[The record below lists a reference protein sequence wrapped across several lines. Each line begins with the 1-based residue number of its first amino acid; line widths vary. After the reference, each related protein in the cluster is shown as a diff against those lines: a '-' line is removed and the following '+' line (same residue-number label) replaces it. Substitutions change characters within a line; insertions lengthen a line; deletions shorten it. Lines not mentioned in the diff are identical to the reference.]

1 MKDYNELTE
10 MERKELEEQYL
21 RDPDSFYKKAE
32 TDRLK
37 EALKRSYKERFLV
50 MTSLMKMNM
59 MFAKAKITRHDE
71 KKDPASNP

>member
-10 MERKELEEQYL
+10 MERKELGEQYR

-37 EALKRSYKERFLV
+37 EALKRSYKERFLI

-59 MFAKAKITRHDE
+59 MLSNARITKQGAIPNTND
-71 KKDPASNP
+71 

>member
-21 RDPDSFYKKAE
+21 RDPDFFYKKAE

-59 MFAKAKITRHDE
+59 MLSNARITKQGTTPNNKA
-71 KKDPASNP
+71 

>member
-1 MKDYNELTE
+1 MKDYSELTE
-10 MERKELEEQYL
+10 QERKELEKQFL

-50 MTSLMKMNM
+50 MTSLMKMGTMLSN
-59 MFAKAKITRHDE
+59 ARIT
-71 KKDPASNP
+71 KQGITPNTKD

>member
-21 RDPDSFYKKAE
+21 RDPDFFYKKAD

-50 MTSLMKMNM
+50 MTRLMKMNM
-59 MFAKAKITRHDE
+59 MLSKARIT
-71 KKDPASNP
+71 KQGATPNTKD

>member
-1 MKDYNELTE
+1 MKDYTELTE

-21 RDPDSFYKKAE
+21 RDPDFFYKKAE

-50 MTSLMKMNM
+50 MTRLMKMNM
-59 MFAKAKITRHDE
+59 MLSKARIT
-71 KKDPASNP
+71 KQGATPNTKD